1 MLEFITSKL
10 HNPIG
15 SDALLISVYFI
26 VMSLCKWPGPFSSEV
41 LKSAKIC
48 KNLNKHIIFLGYKV
62 CMTVMK
68 RKIDRYAPD

>member
-26 VMSLCKWPGPFSSEV
+26 VMSFCTWPGPFSKV

-48 KNLNKHIIFLGYKV
+48 KNLNKHIIFSV
-62 CMTVMK
+62 IRWMTVMK
-68 RKIDRYAPD
+68 RKIDRYAPG